1 MDALIF
7 LTALIIVV
15 ALVLSLYER
24 GRRAGFDVGR
34 DIGRH
39 EILHEI
45 VLQKRAR
52 GNTRASVTF
61 KKGCVICDPESD
73 GLS

>member
-1 MDALIF
+1 MDVILF
-7 LTALIIVV
+7 LAALIIVV

-24 GRRAGFDVGR
+24 GRRAGYGTGR
-34 DIGRH
+34 DVGRH

-61 KKGCVICDPESD
+61 KRGCVICDPESD
-73 GLS
+73 GP